1 MLTGTHPNWGVDLV
15 CVTDIGAWWY
25 LSMGMDLGLCPFF
38 VSVARIPG
46 YKKYQDNVP
55 EDY

>member
-1 MLTGTHPNWGVDLV
+1 MSVTILTGTHPNWGVDLV

-38 VSVARIPG
+38 VSVERIFG
-46 YKKYQDNVP
+46 YKI
-55 EDY
+55 